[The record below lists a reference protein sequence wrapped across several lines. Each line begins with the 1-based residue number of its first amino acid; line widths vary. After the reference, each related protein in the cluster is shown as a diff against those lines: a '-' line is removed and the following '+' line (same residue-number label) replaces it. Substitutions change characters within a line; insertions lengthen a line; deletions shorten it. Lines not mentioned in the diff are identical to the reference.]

1 MAYHIVKYIICAE
14 FWGTNIIAVPLST
27 NSGDVSPR
35 PPVIYAHGLS
45 RKPLL
50 DLLCSLWYG
59 LLSDNVNSALYAVW
73 YRYGKTS
80 ISFRAE

>member
-27 NSGDVSPR
+27 NSGGTPMVYRESHYWTC
-35 PPVIYAHGLS
+35 YAV
-45 RKPLL
+45 
-50 DLLCSLWYG
+50 WYG